1 MNGRLPRCLLF
12 DLDGTLLDSFP
23 GIAYS
28 VKAAFHAA
36 GLPERNFD
44 LDKLI
49 GPPIRTILSRAVE
62 TEDPSLLDALEQHFR
77 ASYDSEGWL
86 KTICYEGV
94 HEVLQTMKQKG
105 HLLFV
110 VSNKPRHISVRIL
123 EAEGIAPFFEKIY
136 TRDSKQP
143 PYISKEDM
151 LHQLLVEHRLDPQD
165 CAMIGDTMEDA
176 SASTMNKIGFIFM
189 EHGYGALPL
198 EHPVMLRLG
207 RFSEFLPYLAVE
219 SIE

>member
-1 MNGRLPRCLLF
+1 LSHRLPRCLLF
-12 DLDGTLLDSFP
+12 DLDGTVLDSLP
-23 GIAYS
+23 GIAFS
-28 VKAAFHAA
+28 VNAAFLAA
-36 GLPERNFD
+36 GLAERTLD
-44 LDKLI
+44 LRKLI
-49 GPPIRTILSRAVE
+49 GPPIRTILSRAAE

-86 KTICYEGV
+86 KTVCFEGV
-94 HEVLQTMKQKG
+94 QEVLQTMKQKG
-105 HLLFV
+105 HRLFV

-136 TRDSKQP
+136 TRDSRQP

-151 LHQLLVEHRLDPQD
+151 LHRLLVEHQLDPQD
-165 CAMIGDTMEDA
+165 CVMIGDTMEDA
-176 SASTMNKIGFIFM
+176 SASAMNKIGFVFM
-189 EHGYGALPL
+189 EHGYGTLPL
-198 EHPVMLRLG
+198 EHPVVLKLG